1 MKRKTFSMRLD
12 PDLMDKAKEQGL
24 DVNKLVENQL
34 RKMLRANR
42 CPVCGHTK
50 PGEVIAQKG

>member
-1 MKRKTFSMRLD
+1 MRLD
-12 PDLMDKAKEQGL
+12 PDLMGKAKDVGL
-24 DVNKLVENQL
+24 DVNKFVENQL

-50 PGEVIAQKG
+50 PTEVPPKP